1 MCLDIRDTKHNLHIY
16 CKCKHSLIQEL
27 FEWIYTLSFDNHSWY
42 LTNFCHLLSQQ
53 ITR

>member
-16 CKCKHSLIQEL
+16 CKHSLIQEL
-27 FEWIYTLSFDNHSWY
+27 FEWIYTLRFHNHSWY